1 MICSIIL
8 KRVYHMINHSKKI
21 LIFIKKEEVVTSQEI
36 AKLLEV
42 SWNTADSWLKE
53 LLIEGKIRRIK
64 KGGANLWLPK

>member
-1 MICSIIL
+1 
-8 KRVYHMINHSKKI
+8 MINHSKKI